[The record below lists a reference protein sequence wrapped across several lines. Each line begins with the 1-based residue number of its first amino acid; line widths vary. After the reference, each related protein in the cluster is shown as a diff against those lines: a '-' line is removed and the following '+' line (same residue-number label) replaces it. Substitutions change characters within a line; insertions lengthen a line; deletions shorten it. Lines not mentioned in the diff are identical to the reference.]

1 MGSGDT
7 LIITNPQASAVAGQI
22 RLLTDAGASALLRVP
37 FSISAQGS
45 QSFSNVLASFGP
57 ITSPAILAVESS
69 DAVRL
74 SSIPLRMAY
83 ADRPLTLPVRFNP
96 SAPGTGMIILG
107 ILQGLV
113 RVNIYEHSAGGTLL
127 ATRLFNSSGE
137 QVTRLRYAD
146 LLPAGL
152 TVNDSIAVVTALS
165 GQAVGVSVNARTR
178 RRAAGVGPTPQP
190 VLSITG
196 GPACE
201 FATGIHASVPAVAG
215 ATYRWTLFN
224 ATAQGVVARSVDLAL
239 GGAGYST
246 LVLETAAPSSAT
258 TIEANIRI
266 DGKPQYAGSTAT
278 SVTLGEDAT
287 ISWAL
292 AGGAPTSQSLSGA
305 DFGTVPL
312 DASAT
317 SYTYHPTTTGPKSYA
332 LSAGNL
338 CGSGEATGAY
348 EILSACRP
356 PSISSFTIDQSTV
369 CPGASSTMRFAIAD
383 GTAWTLQS
391 ALGNGLGPPSGSGA
405 GNLTSVYIADSTAGS
420 DVVTLTAIGACGTAT
435 RTLNV
440 TVPAPPVINSFTA
453 PTSVGPGASGTI
465 TFAYTN
471 GTSYS
476 FTSSLGN
483 TFTPSGG
490 DSTTGGSVIYSRD
503 VAAGAD
509 TITLTVTAA
518 GSCQLVTA
526 QQRVIN

>member
-1 MGSGDT
+1 
-7 LIITNPQASAVAGQI
+7 
-22 RLLTDAGASALLRVP
+22 
-37 FSISAQGS
+37 
-45 QSFSNVLASFGP
+45 
-57 ITSPAILAVESS
+57 
-69 DAVRL
+69 
-74 SSIPLRMAY
+74 
-83 ADRPLTLPVRFNP
+83 
-96 SAPGTGMIILG
+96 
-107 ILQGLV
+107 
-113 RVNIYEHSAGGTLL
+113 
-127 ATRLFNSSGE
+127 
-137 QVTRLRYAD
+137 
-146 LLPAGL
+146 
-152 TVNDSIAVVTALS
+152 
-165 GQAVGVSVNARTR
+165 
-178 RRAAGVGPTPQP
+178 
-190 VLSITG
+190 
-196 GPACE
+196 
-201 FATGIHASVPAVAG
+201 
-215 ATYRWTLFN
+215 
-224 ATAQGVVARSVDLAL
+224 
-239 GGAGYST
+239 
-246 LVLETAAPSSAT
+246 VLETTVPPFAST
-258 TIEANIRI
+258 VEANIRI
-266 DGKPQYAGSTAT
+266 DSRPLYAGSTAT

-292 AGGAPTSQSLSGA
+292 TGGTPTSQSLSGA

-332 LSAGNL
+332 LSAVNL

-369 CPGASSTMRFAIAD
+369 CPGVSSTMRFAIAD

-405 GNLTSVYIADSTAGS
+405 GNFRSVYIADSTAGN
-420 DVVTLTAIGACGTAT
+420 DVVTLTATGACGTPAT

-440 TVPAPPVINSFTA
+440 TVPAPPVISSFTA
-453 PTSVGPGASGTI
+453 PASVGPGASGTI

-483 TFTPSGG
+483 TFSPSGG
-490 DSTTGGSVIYSRD
+490 NSTTGGSVIYSRD

-518 GSCQLVTA
+518 GPCQLVTA